1 MDNIYVTIKSN
12 TMNQFNLNELRSDVG
27 AHLADQYPGSYTL
40 IHPDFQPLN
49 VLDWDHLVDFVIAAL
64 IGDQAFMI
72 LWIDSPD
79 PDGYEFRG
87 FRSIS

>member
-1 MDNIYVTIKSN
+1 MKDT
-12 TMNQFNLNELRSDVG
+12 FNLAQLRSDVG

-64 IGDQAFMI
+64 IGDFMFMAMYH
-72 LWIDSPD
+72 D
-79 PDGYEFRG
+79 PALSFTTFDLGLSYPG
-87 FRSIS
+87 DPAY